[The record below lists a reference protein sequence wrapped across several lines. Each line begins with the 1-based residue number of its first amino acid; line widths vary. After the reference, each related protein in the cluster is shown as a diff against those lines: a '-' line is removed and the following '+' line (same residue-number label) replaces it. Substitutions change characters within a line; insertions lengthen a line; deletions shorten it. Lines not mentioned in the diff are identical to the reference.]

1 MGKTSNGETLKVAD
15 HVGSSSE
22 RALDH
27 KTDAGTNDIHVI
39 QAECSTMISL
49 LQDLEKEEHDLQC
62 QLEIL
67 AKEAL
72 LCGFQ
77 NDVIEPP
84 IPRKRK
90 KSSAA
95 AAAAQQQQ
103 QQQQP
108 KEEVIK
114 KEEDGKKEEDIKKER

>member
-1 MGKTSNGETLKVAD
+1 MTNEPKFSPDEIATVDVA
-15 HVGSSSE
+15 E
-22 RALDH
+22 
-27 KTDAGTNDIHVI
+27 TNDIQAI

-77 NDVIEPP
+77 NDIIEPP
-84 IPRKRK
+84 IPRKRAK
-90 KSSAA
+90 KQANNVA
-95 AAAAQQQQ
+95 KEN
-103 QQQQP
+103 P
-108 KEEVIK
+108 KAEK
-114 KEEDGKKEEDIKKER
+114 

>member
-1 MGKTSNGETLKVAD
+1 MTNEPK
-15 HVGSSSE
+15 SSPDE
-22 RALDH
+22 IA
-27 KTDAGTNDIHVI
+27 TVDAAETNDIQAI

-77 NDVIEPP
+77 NDIIEPP
-84 IPRKRK
+84 IPRKRAK
-90 KSSAA
+90 KQANDVAKENPKAEKWEGQSFSSGIFIW
-95 AAAAQQQQ
+95 
-103 QQQQP
+103 
-108 KEEVIK
+108 KEVQYILRASK
-114 KEEDGKKEEDIKKER
+114 AEDHS

>member
-1 MGKTSNGETLKVAD
+1 MTAVIERPSPSNTEHQQQNDVGKVVTVAAAAAAVETNG
-15 HVGSSSE
+15 
-22 RALDH
+22 
-27 KTDAGTNDIHVI
+27 NDIQTI
-39 QAECSTMISL
+39 QEECSTMISL

-84 IPRKRK
+84 IPKKRNK
-90 KSSAA
+90 K
-95 AAAAQQQQ
+95 QQQQ
-103 QQQQP
+103 QQQQQRQKQR
-108 KEEVIK
+108 KEDNNSNK
-114 KEEDGKKEEDIKKER
+114 S

>member
-1 MGKTSNGETLKVAD
+1 LRSYGVEQRRTNRVAVTMDSLATGTDNGCEVSNNDNDNENN
-15 HVGSSSE
+15 
-22 RALDH
+22 
-27 KTDAGTNDIHVI
+27 NDIENDNIQAI

-49 LQDLEKEEHDLQC
+49 LKTLEKEEHDLGC

-84 IPRKRK
+84 IPKKRVK
-90 KSSAA
+90 KSK
-95 AAAAQQQQ
+95 QQR
-103 QQQQP
+103 P
-108 KEEVIK
+108 DHDDDNNNKSDNTK
-114 KEEDGKKEEDIKKER
+114 A

>member
-1 MGKTSNGETLKVAD
+1 MKASGCN
-15 HVGSSSE
+15 
-22 RALDH
+22 
-27 KTDAGTNDIHVI
+27 NDNNNIQAI
-39 QAECSTMISL
+39 QAECATMISL

-84 IPRKRK
+84 IPKKRAK
-90 KSSAA
+90 KQQ
-95 AAAAQQQQ
+95 AQL
-103 QQQQP
+103 P
-108 KEEVIK
+108 KQENSNTK
-114 KEEDGKKEEDIKKER
+114 QR